1 MKSHILKID
10 PAESEQGPNDQSYIG
25 GKPTLPEDWEIP
37 LCKLCGREQTFF
49 FQVAFPEGYEWAG
62 SSLAVFA
69 CTSCASEDYAI
80 PELLDVLQEAVIPD
94 GFLETYQTN
103 FRFFVFGTLSARIRN
118 DYIEKIQFKRWL
130 LEPAHADR
138 DPGNKMGG
146 LPYWLLEDESPLNYR
161 STVSMAFLLQIVPD
175 FKFDIVE
182 NAPPQMA
189 VDFFGPQG
197 SYKPSQK
204 RFYELFIGDALFLF
218 GTSGSSE
225 HLVYAV
231 VQTD

>member
-1 MKSHILKID
+1 MAAQQLARSQIREDVMKSHILKID

-118 DYIEKIQFKRWL
+118 DYIDHRTHF
-130 LEPAHADR
+130 
-138 DPGNKMGG
+138 
-146 LPYWLLEDESPLNYR
+146 
-161 STVSMAFLLQIVPD
+161 
-175 FKFDIVE
+175 
-182 NAPPQMA
+182 
-189 VDFFGPQG
+189 
-197 SYKPSQK
+197 
-204 RFYELFIGDALFLF
+204 ALGYLTCLTCNLT
-218 GTSGSSE
+218 GTG
-225 HLVYAV
+225 
-231 VQTD
+231 